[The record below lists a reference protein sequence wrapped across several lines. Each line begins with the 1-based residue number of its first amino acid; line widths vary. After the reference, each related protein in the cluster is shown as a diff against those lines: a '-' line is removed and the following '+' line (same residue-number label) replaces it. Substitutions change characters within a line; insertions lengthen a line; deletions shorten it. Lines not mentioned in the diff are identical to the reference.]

1 MKFESIPA
9 GGRMLSVYLPPS
21 YASGGS
27 RRYPVLYVQDD
38 AELMEHSVNFI
49 DSLYA
54 SGELPELIVAGV
66 PSACRNDDYTPW
78 PAEAVAP
85 GRPGFGGAGR
95 AYVDELAG
103 RIKPALDAQLRTMP
117 EPEHTGIGGGS
128 LGGLIALLAAYW
140 RPDAFG
146 AAAAISPSL
155 WYEGALDYI
164 RREPAPDARLRLYL
178 SVGTAEGSLKT
189 NRQRGMAASVPE
201 AARILLAKGF
211 PAQRLRLELE
221 PGGTHDAM
229 FMALRFPAALRFLFG
244 GGAAQPA
251 DPARHAEAEAAEPGG
266 PARHAEAEAA
276 EPADPAR
283 HAEAEAA
290 EPADPA
296 RHAEA
301 EAAEPGGPAR
311 HAEAEAAA
319 SRAALAGSAAA
330 AQSASAIAAASDLPA
345 AASQTDGQ
353 TAALPSRYSVPGT
366 ECFPLTSR
374 AGLEYRIFVHVP
386 VKPAP
391 PSGYP
396 LLCAVDGNS
405 VFGSLAEAM
414 RLQTRHP
421 KGLPPGI
428 VVGIGYPTEEPFAT
442 ERRFVDLTTPAEMEG
457 LRPDGSSWPANGGA
471 EAFLDFLQAELLPEL
486 ERRYPIDPRRRTLS
500 GHSLGGFFSLYALI
514 RRPGLFRSHVAG
526 SPSLWWNERML
537 LKLLP
542 ELEARLQ
549 SGGSAALML
558 AIGGEEKGSMLQ
570 DTRELRR
577 RLLPLAE
584 SGRLRL
590 TYAEFEDEG
599 HVSVLHPL
607 LSPMLRFAFLDK

>member
-9 GGRMLSVYLPPS
+9 AGRMLSVYLPPS
-21 YASGGS
+21 YDGGGS

-38 AELMEHSVNFI
+38 AELMEHSVNYI

-66 PSACRNDDYTPW
+66 PSGCRNDDYTPW
-78 PAEAVAP
+78 PAAAVAP

-95 AYVDELAG
+95 AYVDELAD
-103 RIKPALDAQLRTMP
+103 RIKPALDAHLRTMP

-128 LGGLIALLAAYW
+128 LGGLIALFAAYW

-146 AAAAISPSL
+146 SAAAISPSL

-164 RREPAPDARLRLYL
+164 RREAAPDGRLRLYL

-211 PAQRLRLELE
+211 PPQRLRLELE

-244 GGAAQPA
+244 
-251 DPARHAEAEAAEPGG
+251 AAE
-266 PARHAEAEAA
+266 A
-276 EPADPAR
+276 EPADLAR
-283 HAEAEAA
+283 SGAAEASR
-290 EPADPA
+290 PAP
-296 RHAEA
+296 
-301 EAAEPGGPAR
+301 
-311 HAEAEAAA
+311 AAA
-319 SRAALAGSAAA
+319 DGRPTDVGAWSGRAVGAAPAAPIADVSRAASIDAAA
-330 AQSASAIAAASDLPA
+330 RAAGRREAELSALLPA
-345 AASQTDGQ
+345 DAADLHASVTPCV
-353 TAALPSRYSVPGT
+353 ALPVRYSVPGT
-366 ECFPLTSR
+366 ECFAMTSR
-374 AGLEYRIFVHVP
+374 AGLDYSIFVHVP
-386 VKPAP
+386 KKPAP

-405 VFGSLAEAM
+405 VFASLAEAM

-421 KGLPPGI
+421 KGLPPGL
-428 VVGIGYPTEEPFAT
+428 VVGIGYPTDEPFAT
-442 ERRFVDLTTPAEMEG
+442 DRRFVDLTVPADMQG
-457 LRPDGSSWPANGGA
+457 RRPDGTPWPANGGA
-471 EAFLDFLQAELLPEL
+471 EAFLDFMQEELLPEL
-486 ERRYPIDPRRRTLS
+486 MRRYPLDPQRRTLF

-514 RRPGLFRSHVAG
+514 RRPELFRSHIAG

-537 LKLLP
+537 LELLP
-542 ELEARLQ
+542 ELEARLN

-558 AIGGEEKGSMLQ
+558 AIGEGEKGSMLQ
-570 DTRELRR
+570 DTRELKR

-590 TYAEFEDEG
+590 SYAEFEGEG

-607 LSPMLRFAFLDK
+607 LSPMLRFSFWEEAGAELSR

>member
-244 GGAAQPA
+244 GGAA
-251 DPARHAEAEAAEPGG
+251 EPGG
-266 PARHAEAEAA
+266 
-276 EPADPAR
+276 
-283 HAEAEAA
+283 
-290 EPADPA
+290 PA

-345 AASQTDGQ
+345 AAAQTAGQ
-353 TAALPSRYSVPGT
+353 TAGQTARYSVPGT

-428 VVGIGYPTEEPFAT
+428 VVGIGYPTDEPFAT

-486 ERRYPIDPRRRTLS
+486 ERRYPLDPRRRTLS